1 MQVLKVVLAYRN
13 ITGLVEEDIR
23 RLEDGIHEQAEG
35 NLLEPGGLVLVLGEV
50 LQPGHGA
57 QAAKDPAELGV
68 FSNIR
73 GSYGLPSANGS
84 SPDCGLLEEDTIGRV
99 EATGKQ

>member
-23 RLEDGIHEQAEG
+23 RLEDGIHEEAEG
-35 NLLEPGGLVLVLGEV
+35 DLLEPGGLVLVLGEV

-68 FSNIR
+68 FS
-73 GSYGLPSANGS
+73 
-84 SPDCGLLEEDTIGRV
+84 DCGLLEEDTIGRV